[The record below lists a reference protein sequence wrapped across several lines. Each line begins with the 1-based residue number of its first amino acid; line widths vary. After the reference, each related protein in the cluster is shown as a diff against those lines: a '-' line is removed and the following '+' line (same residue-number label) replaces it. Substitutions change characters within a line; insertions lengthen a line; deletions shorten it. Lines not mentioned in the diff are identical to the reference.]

1 MEDLEQG
8 RKMPSVTDR
17 LISLILELSEDQ
29 QRALLAELELKLSKE
44 RRRHVR
50 ESFVTVVDFA
60 SEDRSY
66 REFIQDISEGG
77 VFIQSSGA
85 FSVGQEVL
93 LTFPFPDL
101 HKHIKIAGRIVRAT
115 DAGIGVQ
122 FKMERP
128 LDQLSIKSIL
138 KML

>member
-1 MEDLEQG
+1 MEELNQG
-8 RKMPSVTDR
+8 RETPSVTDR
-17 LISLILELSEDQ
+17 LISLVLELPEDR
-29 QRALLAELELKLSKE
+29 QRALLAELELKPSEE
-44 RRRHVR
+44 RRRHIR
-50 ESFVTVVDFA
+50 KSFVTVADFA
-60 SEDRSY
+60 SENRSY
-66 REFIQDISEGG
+66 SEFIQDIGEGG
-77 VFIQSSGA
+77 VFIQASGS

-93 LTFPFPDL
+93 LTFPFPNL

-122 FKMERP
+122 FKTEGP